1 MIPSPFSNPLK
12 PFGNPMHH
20 TGNNKE
26 KRPFRLVKF
35 FTFSSLI
42 VMFSATIVISALNAH
57 WIRNLIQQKSEE
69 YAHLLIENLNHQ
81 VFLQFI
87 VPVVLKYGQIKL
99 SEESQYK
106 RMDRVVKNTLHSF
119 NVENVNVYDLNN
131 IISYSLDKSRIGVK
145 DAGGTGYE
153 KASGGISTS
162 QLVQKGNSLELL
174 LGFPRQTRIVTF
186 APLKA
191 EQAVSSIS
199 GPVLGVVEI
208 VQDISEDFL
217 KIRQVQMLITGSCV
231 VVMAILF
238 IVLRL
243 VVKQGEIIIE
253 RRAEE
258 RLRLEEKLRQAE
270 HLSSI
275 GEMTA
280 GVSHEIRNPLGIIR
294 SSAELLKKR
303 MAKLDA
309 SSTIPDIIVEE
320 SVRLDNIIRDFLDYA
335 RPRNPDLRPCRP
347 GEVIE
352 KNLAFLEA
360 QIRERNIVVQTRF
373 PDEQPEITADSN
385 MLYQAFLNI
394 LLNAFQAMPEGGS
407 VDITLMQDASGVRI
421 LFEDSGKGIAEENLK
436 KVWNPFFTTKEMGT
450 GLGLGLVKNII
461 QAHGGEIELSNREA
475 GGVRVD
481 ITLPAKEA

>member
-1 MIPSPFSNPLK
+1 MQNTKNS
-12 PFGNPMHH
+12 
-20 TGNNKE
+20 KE

-35 FTFSSLI
+35 FTFSSLV

-57 WIRNLIQQKSEE
+57 WVRNLIQQKSED

-87 VPVVLKYGQIKL
+87 VPVVLKYGKIKL
-99 SEESQYK
+99 SEESQFK

-119 NVENVNVYDLNN
+119 NVETVNIYDMNN
-131 IISYSLDKSRIGVK
+131 IISYSIDKERIGTR
-145 DAGGTGYE
+145 DAGGAGYE
-153 KASGGISTS
+153 KAVESISS
-162 QLVQKGNSLELL
+162 SNLVQKGNALELL
-174 LGFPRQTRIVTF
+174 LGFPRETRIITF

-208 VQDISEDFL
+208 VQDVSNDFQ
-217 KIRQVQMLITGSCV
+217 KIRKVQLLLTGTCA

-243 VVKQGEIIIE
+243 VVKQGEIILE

-280 GVSHEIRNPLGIIR
+280 GVSHEIRNPLGIIK

-320 SVRLDNIIRDFLDYA
+320 SVRLDNIIRDFLEYA
-335 RPRNPDLRPCRP
+335 RPRTPDLRPCRLQD
-347 GEVIE
+347 VIE
-352 KNLAFLEA
+352 KNLSFLDAET
-360 QIRERNIVVQTRF
+360 QEKGIFIRTHFNGNLPLIQ
-373 PDEQPEITADSN
+373 ADGT

-394 LLNAFQAMPEGGS
+394 LLNAFQAMPQGGS
-407 VDITLMQDASGVRI
+407 IDISVDKDSSGIR
-421 LFEDSGKGIAEENLK
+421 LRFDDSGKGISDEAIK

-461 QAHGGEIELSNREA
+461 EAHGGDIGISNREP
-475 GGVRVD
+475 GGVRVE
-481 ITLPAKEA
+481 ITLPAQQG

>member
-1 MIPSPFSNPLK
+1 
-12 PFGNPMHH
+12 MHN
-20 TGNNKE
+20 TKNSKE

-42 VMFSATIVISALNAH
+42 VMFSATIIISALNAH
-57 WIRNLIQQKSEE
+57 WVRNLIQQKSED

-87 VPVVLKYGQIKL
+87 VPVVLKYGKIKL
-99 SEESQYK
+99 SEESQFK

-119 NVENVNVYDLNN
+119 NVETVNIYDMNN
-131 IISYSLDKSRIGVK
+131 IISYSIDKNRIGTRN
-145 DAGGTGYE
+145 AGGAGYD
-153 KASGGISTS
+153 KAVESISS
-162 QLVQKGNSLELL
+162 SNLVQKGNSLELL
-174 LGFPRQTRIVTF
+174 LGFPRETRIITF

-208 VQDISEDFL
+208 VQDVSQDFL
-217 KIRQVQMLITGSCV
+217 KIRKVQLLLTGTCAM
-231 VVMAILF
+231 VMAILF
-238 IVLRL
+238 IILRL
-243 VVKQGEIIIE
+243 VVKQGEIILE

-258 RLRLEEKLRQAE
+258 RLKLEEKLRQAE

-280 GVSHEIRNPLGIIR
+280 GVSHEIRNPLGIIK

-309 SSTIPDIIVEE
+309 SSTIADIIVEE
-320 SVRLDNIIRDFLDYA
+320 SVRMDNIIRDFLNFA
-335 RPRNPDLRPCRP
+335 KPRTPDLRACRIQ
-347 GEVIE
+347 EVIE
-352 KNLAFLEA
+352 KNLAFLDAEI
-360 QIRERNIVVQTRF
+360 QENNITVQTHF
-373 PDEQPEITADSN
+373 NGTIPEIAADGT

-394 LLNAFQAMPEGGS
+394 LLNAFQAMPQGGTF
-407 VDITLMQDASGVRI
+407 DITVVRDDTRVRI
-421 LFEDSGKGIAEENLK
+421 RFDDSGKGISEDNIK
-436 KVWNPFFTTKEMGT
+436 KIWNPFFTTKEMGT

-461 QAHGGEIELSNREA
+461 DAHSGDIEISNRES

-481 ITLPAKEA
+481 ILLPVKEL